1 MTSTFDHNYD
11 RNDELLDQNTDS
23 APLLSHQ
30 SQPPTSSKNTTLSL
44 PQILALVCIN
54 GGLQVFFSTVMAN
67 LSPYLHNLGLSKSA
81 AAIIII
87 CLPLSGAFLGPTAGA
102 FSDSLRTRFGRRRP
116 IILSGAVLTVAF
128 MMLLAWVPQ
137 FIEAEAASLAL
148 AILCTIL
155 MAISVQPV
163 QAGVRALMVDIAPA
177 SQQSRASSWAGRI
190 QGVSAIFSF
199 FASSLTLPSLPGLGG
214 LAQMQALAC
223 LNFITLG
230 STVAITCV
238 FIHEKDS
245 RRISVA
251 GEAKRSVADVFRRI
265 FSTVKELKGKIRQ
278 TCLTQFFSWFAW
290 FPFTYYNTTYIGE
303 LGSAS
308 MSTPSSLLTTP
319 TSSSSLAPLSFATIS
334 FITITLLPTLLPHAS
349 RYLNKP
355 HTSTSDSDLIWLWTC
370 TQPILGLLLALTL
383 AVSYQY
389 QGIILVAFAG
399 IPWAVTQWV
408 PFAIVGYETSRLG
421 LVPSAER
428 EDGEDG
434 QRGRDDEEEDS
445 RSGATLGV
453 HNLAI
458 SLPQVLSGLVSSGTY
473 KIAEVAKSEVPTAW
487 VLASSGVAAFVASWL
502 AAKMLR

>member
-1 MTSTFDHNYD
+1 MYQLSTCSMHHMLWLAFSASAADSLVSCPTMLASYNKAAYQIKQRLQQHLSPINSVMTSTFDHNYD

-67 LSPYLHNLGLSKSA
+67 LSVCPTQLPQNPFLQLTHPQPYLHNLGLSKSA

-303 LGSAS
+303 LGKSS
-308 MSTPSSLLTTP
+308 QPLQTPSSP
-319 TSSSSLAPLSFATIS
+319 LA
-334 FITITLLPTLLPHAS
+334 
-349 RYLNKP
+349 NKP
-355 HTSTSDSDLIWLWTC
+355 
-370 TQPILGLLLALTL
+370 Q
-383 AVSYQY
+383 
-389 QGIILVAFAG
+389 
-399 IPWAVTQWV
+399 V
-408 PFAIVGYETSRLG
+408 PPPCPPPP
-421 LVPSAER
+421 PS
-428 EDGEDG
+428 
-434 QRGRDDEEEDS
+434 S
-445 RSGATLGV
+445 P
-453 HNLAI
+453 H
-458 SLPQVLSGLVSSGTY
+458 LPPPPPSPPSPSPQ
-473 KIAEVAKSEVPTAW
+473 
-487 VLASSGVAAFVASWL
+487 
-502 AAKMLR
+502 